1 MEQICA
7 HFGITRQAHYQKVK
21 REQQR
26 EIETLLI
33 LEMVRQIRRK
43 HPRMGGRKLQV
54 KLSPMLAAEGLKIGR
69 DGLFTLLRQANML
82 VQRRTKPRR
91 TTIPGLWRTPN
102 LLPGMSI
109 TRPNQVWVSDIT
121 YVETETQPFVY
132 LFVVMDLYSRYIV
145 GWQVSDSLA
154 ASGALSALQQA
165 IQQCHRSDQDLIH
178 HSDHGVQYT
187 CHDYLNTLS
196 DHHIRPS
203 MGAIGNCYEN
213 AFAERVIGTL
223 KGEYGLDRRIPN
235 LMIVQKLAEEA
246 IFLYNTDRPHQ
257 ALSYAFPSQVYHDT
271 GSNSPPVIIP
281 FWEESFMSP
290 ISSVFHC
297 PNT

>member
-1 MEQICA
+1 MEQICI
-7 HFGITRQAHYQKVK
+7 HFGITRQAHYQLVK
-21 REQQR
+21 RER
-26 EIETLLI
+26 EKEREALI
-33 LEMVRQIRRK
+33 IMEMVRQIRRR

-54 KLSPMLAAEGLKIGR
+54 KLNPMLAAEGLKIGR
-69 DGLFTLLRQANML
+69 DGLFTLLRQADML
-82 VQRRTKPRR
+82 VQRRRKLRR

-102 LLPGMSI
+102 LLPGMNI

-154 ASGALSALQQA
+154 ASGALTALQQA
-165 IQQCHRSDQDLIH
+165 IQQCHRSGQNLIH

-187 CHDYLNTLS
+187 CHDYLETLRS
-196 DHHIRPS
+196 HDIRPS

-223 KGEYGLDRRIPN
+223 KGEYALDRRIPN
-235 LMIVQKLAEEA
+235 LTIVRNLVEEA

-257 ALSYAFPSQVYHDT
+257 ALSYAFPAQVYRESI
-271 GSNSPPVIIP
+271 SNSLPVCIP
-281 FWEESFMSP
+281 FF
-290 ISSVFHC
+290 
-297 PNT
+297 